1 MMGKEPDELLVKRFQ
16 KGEVEAFDELFKRY
30 RRRVYEIAY
39 RFTRDVEEALDLTQ
53 EIFLKVFKSLGTFKF
68 QSSFY
73 TWLVSTA
80 RNHCIDHLRHRRVQ
94 RVDLQ
99 ENMSSSSPDY
109 LFKGARVP
117 PPSER
122 VEREELRRAIER
134 AIESLPPKQREV
146 FILRHYEGLQL
157 KEIAELVGR
166 RIGTVKANLFH
177 ATRKLAEMLRP
188 YVEGEGDEV

>member
-1 MMGKEPDELLVKRFQ
+1 MKEREPDELLVKRFQ
-16 KGEVEAFDELFKRY
+16 KGEIEAFDELFRRY

-39 RFTRDVEEALDLTQ
+39 RFTRNVDDALDLTQ

-73 TWLVSTA
+73 TWLFSTA
-80 RNHCIDHLRHRRVQ
+80 RNYCIDYLRHRRVK
-94 RVDLQ
+94 RVELQ
-99 ENMSSSSPDY
+99 ENMPSSSPDY
-109 LFKGARVP
+109 LFRGARVP

-122 VEREELRRAIER
+122 IEREELRKAIEK

-157 KEIAELVGR
+157 KEIAEIVGK

-188 YVEGEGDEV
+188 YIEGGEDEV